1 MTRLDKNTQKKRNDF
16 FSKKKEQAKRMTS
29 PFRVNEINILLIHRI
44 LYYVIFLNLNLI
56 IKIANILRA
65 RLGLRFKNNN
75 FKMYDLKT

>member
-1 MTRLDKNTQKKRNDF
+1 L
-16 FSKKKEQAKRMTS
+16 KKKKKQAKGMTS

>member
-1 MTRLDKNTQKKRNDF
+1 
-16 FSKKKEQAKRMTS
+16 MTS